1 MWSDSSI
8 PPHHPDTGMNAA
20 GSGTPAVKLPVSAN
34 QSRLRERRHT
44 TEKPRATE
52 ETAQGSTE
60 DQAGRTVKGQLQGHR
75 RALGAETP
83 VPHTALWRALTRRTG
98 TCAHRM
104 TPKCHKKMISV
115 RLRVKDKGSWEE
127 GLERRQT
134 SPSLHP

>member
-8 PPHHPDTGMNAA
+8 PPHHQDTGMNAA

-34 QSRLRERRHT
+34 QSRLRERRRT
-44 TEKPRATE
+44 TEKPHATE

-75 RALGAETP
+75 RALRGRDPCASHSSVESTDQENGYLCTQYDSK
-83 VPHTALWRALTRRTG
+83 VPQENYLSEASG
-98 TCAHRM
+98 QGQ
-104 TPKCHKKMISV
+104 
-115 RLRVKDKGSWEE
+115 GSWEE

-134 SPSLHP
+134 SSLHP